1 MGGVKVNGRAETS
14 VPGLYAACEVTAGV
28 HGANRLSGNA
38 LTEAWVFGAIA
49 GREAALRASE
59 TDAGPLPKD
68 EVSAEKERLQR
79 LTLRR
84 NGEAAKTMQRSLKDS
99 MWNNAGLIRDARSL
113 SQALDEIAGLQAR
126 FDDMSVGEGRMPQ
139 SVVRLGNM
147 LAVSEM
153 ICRAALYRGE
163 SRGAHYR
170 RDCPEQ
176 NDADWL
182 RNVVIAKK
190 DGKMSL
196 TTEPVKLTKVQPP
209 AR

>member
-1 MGGVKVNGRAETS
+1 MQ
-14 VPGLYAACEVTAGV
+14 AAPA
-28 HGANRLSGNA
+28 A
-38 LTEAWVFGAIA
+38 
-49 GREAALRASE
+49 AALEEGKRVVIE
-59 TDAGPLPKD
+59 
-68 EVSAEKERLQR
+68 
-79 LTLRR
+79 
-84 NGEAAKTMQRSLKDS
+84 
-99 MWNNAGLIRDARSL
+99 
-113 SQALDEIAGLQAR
+113 GLQSR
-126 FDDMSVGEGRMPQ
+126 FDDDTVGDGRRPQ

-182 RNVVIAKK
+182 RNVVIANKN
-190 DGKMSL
+190 GKMSL

-209 AR
+209 ARGR